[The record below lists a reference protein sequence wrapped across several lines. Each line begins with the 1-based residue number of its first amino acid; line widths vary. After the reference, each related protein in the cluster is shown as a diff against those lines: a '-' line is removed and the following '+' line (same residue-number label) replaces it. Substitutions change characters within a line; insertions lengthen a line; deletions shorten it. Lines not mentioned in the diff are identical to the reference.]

1 MQKDKDGE
9 VAFSEDP
16 HYAWAK
22 TRQERTC
29 SLQSHQQGRS
39 SLQVR
44 GSGGK
49 QRKNALQP
57 CQEPV
62 QNGGAPAQGGG
73 TGPGPDCSHQGK
85 WEEERSIGAGMKCG
99 RDMGCSLLPLLFS
112 EFM

>member
-29 SLQSHQQGRS
+29 SPQSPQQGRS

-44 GSGGK
+44 DSGGK
-49 QRKNALQP
+49 HRTDPLQP
-57 CQEPV
+57 V
-62 QNGGAPAQGGG
+62 QSGGAPSQG
-73 TGPGPDCSHQGK
+73 
-85 WEEERSIGAGMKCG
+85 
-99 RDMGCSLLPLLFS
+99 
-112 EFM
+112 